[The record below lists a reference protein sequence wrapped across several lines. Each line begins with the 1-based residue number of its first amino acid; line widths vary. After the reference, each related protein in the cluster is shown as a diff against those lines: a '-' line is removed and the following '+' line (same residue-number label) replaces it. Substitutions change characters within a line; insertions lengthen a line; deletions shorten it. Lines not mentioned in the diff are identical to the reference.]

1 MAKQENPKQKSLF
14 DLPVQRDLPA
24 PPEPDYAQSLALRLD
39 SMNRDELEQEIAKHN
54 QLYNEGHPIIP
65 DPLFDRLTRRLES
78 IAPQSKALD
87 ALTSPEVASN
97 GKVVHQVP
105 MLSLAKAYSAG
116 EVTDFLGKFEGDF
129 LGSPKIDGLA
139 CSIQYDANGDLLR
152 ASTRGD
158 GQVGDDIT
166 ANVRYI
172 RAIPHHIDM
181 PGLEVRGEVYMPLS
195 SFRKFEGDKKSPR
208 NLAVG
213 GLKQKNPADTALYG
227 LSFFGYEAVGR
238 EFATEHEKYET
249 LRKLGFTPVDYHWFK
264 RNEIAS
270 LIDEVHR
277 YCESETANR
286 KNWDFDADG
295 LVFKV
300 DDTAVQKSL
309 GVTDHHPKCAI
320 AYKFAGDEGT
330 TTLKSVEWQVAKSG
344 VITPVASFDPLYL
357 SGAMVQR
364 ASLSNAAQVENF
376 PVETEDGKTT
386 SEQHLKLNAEI
397 RVSRRG
403 GVIPHVE
410 SMVGYDASLPDIEL
424 PAVCPSCG
432 SAVIRDGLFLRCSNP
447 DNCPSTGQALIENY
461 VKTIGIMGFGEK
473 IIANLYDNGSVKTPA
488 DLYRLS
494 VQDIALAVAQSDDGM
509 LDPDALLPP
518 KLYRAIQDSRSQ
530 DLATFLES
538 LSIPALGKVTSK
550 ELAKKLTTLVLVI
563 SASPEQIFDALE
575 YKTKPIESDLGLKYY
590 QKLHHTQTNQNL
602 SIESYIRKYI
612 TSKPDHIQYLSG
624 SFQST
629 DNIYTA
635 NAEQLQT
642 AIQNAARYAQ
652 VSKAAI
658 VQSIYKGLNQRHLL
672 INDLLQFVTIIQPQ
686 MNISPT
692 AGPFANMSFLFT
704 GSLAS
709 MKREEAQARVEALG
723 GKSATGVSKNL
734 SVLVATSNT
743 STKWKKAEELNAKGA
758 NIQLWTEEKFIEM
771 LNAHSKSNEHS
782 ESIEQDDN

>member
-1 MAKQENPKQKSLF
+1 MAKQDTPKQKSLF
-14 DLPVQRDLPA
+14 DLPEQRNLPLS
-24 PPEPDYAQSLALRLD
+24 PEPDYAQSLALRLD
-39 SMNRDELEQEIAKHN
+39 SMSREELEQEIAKHN

-65 DPLFDRLTRRLES
+65 DPLFDRLTLRLEA
-78 IAPQSKALD
+78 IAPQSPALD

-97 GKVVHQVP
+97 GKVVHQIP

-116 EVTDFLGKFEGDF
+116 EVTEFLGKFKGDF

-158 GQVGDDIT
+158 GQIGDDIT

-172 RAIPHHIDM
+172 KAIPRHIDM

-227 LSFFGYEAVGR
+227 LSFFGYEAVGH

-249 LRKLGFTPVDYHWFK
+249 LRNLGFTPVDYHWFK
-264 RNEIAS
+264 RGEITS

-277 YCESETANR
+277 YCETETASR

-300 DDTAVQKSL
+300 DDTAMQRSM
-309 GVTDHHPKCAI
+309 GFTDHHPKCAI

-330 TTLKSVEWQVAKSG
+330 TVLKSVEWQVAKSG
-344 VITPVASFDPLYL
+344 VITPVANFDPLYL

-364 ASLSNAAQVENF
+364 ASLSNAAQVESF
-376 PVETEDGKTT
+376 PVETSDGKPAAPG
-386 SEQHLKLNAEI
+386 HLKLNAEI

-410 SMVGYDASLPDIEL
+410 SMIGCDASQPDIGL
-424 PAVCPSCG
+424 PSVCPSCG
-432 SAVIRDGLFLRCSNP
+432 SAVVRDGLFLRCSAP

-509 LDPDALLPP
+509 LDPDAVLPP
-518 KLYRAIQDSRSQ
+518 KLYRAIQDSRTQ
-530 DLATFLES
+530 DLASFLES

-550 ELAKKLTTLVLVI
+550 ELAKKLTTIDRVR
-563 SASPEQIFDALE
+563 SATPEQLFDALE
-575 YKTKPIESDLGLKYY
+575 YRTKPIESDVGFKYY
-590 QKLHHTQTNQNL
+590 QKLHQTQTNPTL
-602 SIESYIRKYI
+602 AVESYIRKYI
-612 TSKPDHIQYLSG
+612 THKPDHILYLSEY
-624 SFQST
+624 FQTPES
-629 DNIYTA
+629 IYA
-635 NAEQLQT
+635 ASPDQLQT

-652 VSKAAI
+652 VSDAAI
-658 VQSIYKGLNQRHLL
+658 VQSIYKGLKQRRLL
-672 INDLLQFVTIIQPQ
+672 IEDLLQFVSIIQNQ
-686 MNISPT
+686 AIENS
-692 AGPFANMSFLFT
+692 ASGPFSNLSFLFT

-723 GKSATGVSKNL
+723 GKAATGVSKNL

-758 NIQLWTEEKFIEM
+758 NIQLWTEENFLKALAEAE
-771 LNAHSKSNEHS
+771 NR
-782 ESIEQDDN
+782 